1 MQIHDDARDEKLPDD
16 VGIMYHRWRNRNSGA
31 RDSTFVRSLQI
42 FADANKT
49 KMDVEEPE
57 VVPTFQIRVA
67 EISSEGSYHNG
78 DTESLF

>member
-1 MQIHDDARDEKLPDD
+1 
-16 VGIMYHRWRNRNSGA
+16 
-31 RDSTFVRSLQI
+31 LQI

-67 EISSEGSYHNG
+67 AISSEGSYYNC
-78 DTESLF
+78 ESFEE